1 MELFATKIPPS
12 SNRAASR
19 KVSRC
24 RAPGDRT
31 KLEHSG
37 EACYMWITEGSS
49 GLRERG
55 AYRVGSR
62 VVPRQTMPEL
72 ERIAE
77 RLANPVFSRVESGD
91 GRKREQGDSGRKSRQ
106 GSSKPA

>member
-1 MELFATKIPPS
+1 MELFATKIPPFFRRVAQGNDPMQS
-12 SNRAASR
+12 PEGN
-19 KVSRC
+19 
-24 RAPGDRT
+24 RT

-91 GRKREQGDSGRKSRQ
+91 GGKREQGDSGRKSRQ
-106 GSSKPA
+106 GS

>member
-1 MELFATKIPPS
+1 MELFATKIPPF

-19 KVSRC
+19 KVSQC

-55 AYRVGSR
+55 AHRVGSR
-62 VVPRQTMPEL
+62 VVPRHTMPEL

-77 RLANPVFSRVESGD
+77 RLANPVLPRMASGD
-91 GRKREQGDSGRKSRQ
+91 CRKRDRGDSGRKFRQ
-106 GSSKPA
+106 

>member
-1 MELFATKIPPS
+1 MELFVTKIPPF
-12 SNRAASR
+12 SNRARIKESDPMQSPER
-19 KVSRC
+19 N
-24 RAPGDRT
+24 RT

-106 GSSKPA
+106 GS